1 MDEKTKPE
9 EETAAPTLSADE
21 TAALVR
27 LALQM
32 CNMVVMC
39 APTFAPGSAG
49 AQTVQTATESMPRLA
64 ELISVFD
71 HKANGGKEGRNDR
84 KN

>member
-1 MDEKTKPE
+1 MTDEKTEPE
-9 EETAAPTLSADE
+9 ENAAPTLSVDE

-32 CNMVVMC
+32 CNMVIMC

-49 AQTVQTATESMPRLA
+49 EQTVATARDSMPRLA
-64 ELISVFD
+64 ELIFDFD
-71 HKANGGKEGRNDR
+71 HKANGGKEG
-84 KN
+84 